1 VIAGV
6 NAVVVQVEDQE
17 RAKRFWTQTLGFE
30 LSQDAAY
37 GEERWLEVRTPDKAV
52 AVILDRRKGPRPTVL
67 DPALPTA
74 DVSFYAEDL
83 HQTHAELT
91 ARGVKFPQP
100 PTEQPFGWWS
110 VFEDPDGNR
119 FALVP
124 RGQ

>member
-1 VIAGV
+1 VIDGV
-6 NAVVVQVEDQE
+6 SAVVVEVEDQE
-17 RAKRFWTQTLGFE
+17 RAKQFWTESLGFE
-30 LSQDAAY
+30 VAQDAPY

-52 AVILDRRKGPRPTVL
+52 TVILDLRKGPRPTAP
-67 DPALPTA
+67 DPSLPTA
-74 DVSFYAEDL
+74 DVSFYTHDL
-83 HQTHAELT
+83 HRTHTELT

-100 PTEQPFGWWS
+100 PVQQPFGWWS

>member
-1 VIAGV
+1 MIAGV

-52 AVILDRRKGPRPTVL
+52 AVILDRRKGPRPTAL

-74 DVSFYAEDL
+74 DVSFSAEDL

-100 PTEQPFGWWS
+100 PVRQPFGWWS